1 MHVCLQ
7 LFIRVHKA
15 GNGTLWTIGLVL
27 VLQDVRLSNSSL
39 QLNATIPGSQMYI
52 VTYPKSFT
60 HASLF
65 FLFCCCFSFSFS
77 CTFVDIFSFELLF
90 SLFIFFFVFYV
101 SFSFVLFFFVCT
113 IDNFRLPADPS
124 CPCLYLLQVGIH
136 MIVFVR

>member
-90 SLFIFFFVFYV
+90 SLFIFFFLCFMYHFLLFCFFLYAPLITFVFLPTLP
-101 SFSFVLFFFVCT
+101 VLVCICYKWEFT
-113 IDNFRLPADPS
+113 
-124 CPCLYLLQVGIH
+124 
-136 MIVFVR
+136 